1 MASPLD
7 RKDHDVG
14 IVFVAP
20 ASTTDKRVPTAEEM
34 TLRELIRLHNE
45 KQRFA
50 PQWKTEP
57 EFGIAA
63 SPRTATVSGRFR
75 VPTCPKEMTLAGV
88 EFTVPALPNTTSV
101 VSRIDRLYLI
111 GLVAEVGADQD
122 SILGEFTFR
131 YRQTDAVT
139 GDVTIQTISAENT
152 RRFRNFWLL
161 AHVEGATIT
170 EADVVNL
177 LTLDETTGDR
187 FLTITDVSATG
198 WAIGT
203 NGIRLYARD
212 PNWVAGKTY
221 KVYPTLIDVLE
232 AGHVRRQQN
241 HANRGFVWG
250 YNGESALTPAD
261 FTFDREFLDMSLPA
275 RMEQRLFELFA
286 GHPACGRFWQKA
298 VANLTGGSVGG
309 NPGHPGEAAVSPNG
323 SVCLANDQRVSL
335 TNQKKTHDLAI
346 ARVTTSNNGA
356 GRAVA
361 AFSINTNAPLNTYFS
376 ANAKDHKIYTL
387 EGAEISEQGTFQG
400 LGSGGTLLWT
410 ANVAGTPPH
419 GSVVIF
425 RPGLVYP
432 AGSGF
437 AIPFEECEAVW
448 RNGAA
453 IAQANIRPAHLNDV
467 AAYEAPAED
476 QDYIVV
482 VGKERAAL
490 HYVYRKIQ
498 FQTTGNGAAI
508 VPSAERACFAFI
520 EGVNGRIDAPVYLGL
535 SANQTYNALVY
546 YPPRSNESWQFRFKY
561 CQYQGLTDSSLVH
574 ESTVTSPAKAYA
586 HTQGGGA
593 SAFLGDERIKYSAIA
608 MHLPTSE
615 APDAILAQDLDTPMV
630 FPGEFFKKPP
640 CFREVFAVDGDE
652 AISPDVGLQVR
663 YNIAAQG
670 ATRGLSGELRT
681 QDNILYGFSAGA
693 LSNQSPYQIVHC
705 FGIWKDGANYAI
717 VSTNNLVADSA
728 RLSTDERS
736 AFDVFKV

>member
-1 MASPLD
+1 MSSPLD
-7 RKDHDVG
+7 RKEHDVG
-14 IVFVAP
+14 VVFVAP

-50 PQWKTEP
+50 PQWKSEP
-57 EFGIAA
+57 QFDIAA

-75 VPTCPKEMTLAGV
+75 VPTCPREMTLAGV

-122 SILGEFTFR
+122 SVLGEFSFR

-139 GDVTIQTISAENT
+139 GDVTITTISAENT
-152 RRFRNFWLL
+152 RRFRSFWLL
-161 AHVEGATIT
+161 AHVEGATLT
-170 EADVVNL
+170 PADVVNL

-187 FLTITDVSATG
+187 FLTIPDATATG
-198 WAIGT
+198 WAIGID
-203 NGIRLYARD
+203 GVRLYAKD

-221 KVYPTLIDVLE
+221 KIYPTLIDVLE

-241 HANRGFVWG
+241 HANRGFIWG
-250 YNGESALTPAD
+250 YNGESALTPED
-261 FTFDREFLDMSLPA
+261 FSFDREFLDSPLTR
-275 RMEQRLFELFA
+275 RMEQRVFELFS
-286 GHPACGRFWQKA
+286 GRPACGKYWQKA
-298 VANLTGGSVGG
+298 VMNLTGGSIGG

-323 SVCLANDQRVSL
+323 SVCLANDQRTSF
-335 TNQKKTHDLAI
+335 TNQRRVHHLAV
-346 ARVTTSNNGA
+346 ARTTTSNNGA

-361 AFSINTNAPLNTYFS
+361 TFSVNTNAPLNTTFS
-376 ANAKDHKIYTL
+376 ADARDHKIYTL
-387 EGAEISEQGTFQG
+387 EGVELSEQGTFQG

-410 ANVAGTPPH
+410 ADAVGTPPH
-419 GSVVIF
+419 GSVVVF
-425 RPGLVYP
+425 QPGIANP

-448 RNGAA
+448 RNGAP
-453 IAQANIRPAHLNDV
+453 INSANIRPAHTGDV
-467 AAYEAPAED
+467 GAYEAPANGEE
-476 QDYIVV
+476 YIVIL
-482 VGKERAAL
+482 GKERAAL

-498 FQTTGNGAAI
+498 VQTNGNGAAI
-508 VPSAERACFAFI
+508 VPSTERACFAFI
-520 EGVNGRIDAPVYLGL
+520 EGVNGRIDKPAHLGL
-535 SANQTYNALVY
+535 TPNQPYNALVY
-546 YPPRSNESWQFRFKY
+546 YPPRSAESWQFRFKY
-561 CQYQGLTDSSLVH
+561 CQYQGLTDENLVQNA
-574 ESTVTSPAKAYA
+574 TVTSLAKAYA

-593 SAFLGDERIKYSAIA
+593 SAFFGDERIKYSAIA

-615 APDAILAQDLDTPMV
+615 APDAILTQDLDTPVV

-640 CFREVFAVDGDE
+640 CFREVIAIDGDE
-652 AISPDVGLQVR
+652 AISPDVGLSVL

-681 QDNILYGFSAGA
+681 ENNILFGFSSGA
-693 LSNQSPYQIVHC
+693 LSNQAPYQIVHC
-705 FGIWKDGANYAI
+705 FGISKGDLNYAV
-717 VSTNNLVADSA
+717 VSTKTLVTDSA
-728 RLSTDERS
+728 RLSTNEQT